1 MLKNNMIN
9 FVQNFAY
16 LVILVK
22 KLLMSEENLV
32 NNIKNKDLNS
42 FKVLVDEYQKKVLN
56 TCNRFVNNRE
66 DAEDLT
72 QEVFIEVYR
81 SISGFRGDSKLSTWI
96 YRIAVTKSLDFL
108 RKRKRKKR
116 FGIMKSISSEEK
128 LREEL
133 KATDIS
139 NPGTQA
145 ENQDR
150 IKILNE
156 ALEKLPENQR
166 VAFTLS
172 KYDELSYQEIA
183 EILETTIPAV
193 ESLIH
198 RAKNNLKKRLYNYY
212 EKKLI

>member
-1 MLKNNMIN
+1 
-9 FVQNFAY
+9 
-16 LVILVK
+16 
-22 KLLMSEENLV
+22 MSEENQV
-32 NNIKNKDLNS
+32 NNIKSKDLNS

-56 TCNRFVNNRE
+56 TCNRFVNNKE

-96 YRIAVTKSLDFL
+96 YRIAVTKSPDFL
-108 RKRKRKKR
+108 RKKKRKKR
-116 FGIMKSISSEEK
+116 FGIMKNVLGEET
-128 LREEL
+128 LQVEL
-133 KATDIS
+133 KAYDTL
-139 NPGTQA
+139 NPVTQA
-145 ENQDR
+145 ENQYR

-172 KYDELSYQEIA
+172 KYDELSYREIA
-183 EILETTIPAV
+183 EILETTISAV

-198 RAKNNLKKRLYNYY
+198 RAKNNLKKRLHNYY

>member
-1 MLKNNMIN
+1 
-9 FVQNFAY
+9 
-16 LVILVK
+16 
-22 KLLMSEENLV
+22 MSEENLV

-116 FGIMKSISSEEK
+116 FGIMKSISSEER

-183 EILETTIPAV
+183 EILETTISAV

-198 RAKNNLKKRLYNYY
+198 RAKNNLKKRLHNYY

>member
-1 MLKNNMIN
+1 MP
-9 FVQNFAY
+9 
-16 LVILVK
+16 
-22 KLLMSEENLV
+22 EENLV
-32 NNIKNKDLNS
+32 NNIKNKDLAS
-42 FKVLVDEYQKKVLN
+42 FKSLVEKHQKVVLN
-56 TCNRFVNNRE
+56 TCNRFVNNKE

-72 QEVFIEVYR
+72 QEVFMEVYR

-108 RKRKRKKR
+108 RKKKRKKR
-116 FGIMKSISSEEK
+116 FGIAKSVFSRETLS
-128 LREEL
+128 EEL
-133 KATDIS
+133 KADNIL
-139 NPGTQA
+139 NPGILA
-145 ENQDR
+145 ENEDR

-183 EILETTIPAV
+183 EILKTTIPAV

>member
-1 MLKNNMIN
+1 
-9 FVQNFAY
+9 
-16 LVILVK
+16 
-22 KLLMSEENLV
+22 MSQENLV
-32 NNIKNKDLNS
+32 NNIKNKDLKS
-42 FKVLVDEYQKKVLN
+42 FKILVGEHQKKVLN

-116 FGIMKSISSEEK
+116 FGIMKSISGEER
-128 LREEL
+128 LQEEL
-133 KATDIS
+133 KATDTS
-139 NPGTQA
+139 DPGTLA

>member
-1 MLKNNMIN
+1 MP
-9 FVQNFAY
+9 
-16 LVILVK
+16 
-22 KLLMSEENLV
+22 EENLV
-32 NNIKNKDLNS
+32 NKIKNKDLTS
-42 FKVLVDEYQKKVLN
+42 FKSLVEEYQKMVLN

-72 QEVFIEVYR
+72 QEVFMVVYR

-108 RKRKRKKR
+108 RKKKRKKR
-116 FGIMKSISSEEK
+116 FGITKGVFSGETLS
-128 LREEL
+128 EEL
-133 KATDIS
+133 KADNIS
-139 NPGTQA
+139 NPGILA
-145 ENQDR
+145 ENEDR
-150 IKILNE
+150 IKVLNE
-156 ALEKLPENQR
+156 ALDKLPENQR

-212 EKKLI
+212 EKRLI